1 MPKHK
6 FRSNSEYNTY
16 CFLKENKVSFK
27 YEKLIINYE
36 WLESKKY
43 IPDFVLSNGIILE
56 VKGRFVLEDRKK
68 HVLIRD
74 QYPDMDLRILFENPN
89 GKINK
94 GSKTTYGMWCDKN
107 GIKWSKRGPKGN
119 PIPQE
124 WLDED

>member
-27 YEKLIINYE
+27 YEKLTIKYE

-56 VKGRFVLEDRKK
+56 VKGRFVLEDRNKHLFVKK
-68 HVLIRD
+68 
-74 QYPDMDLRILFENPN
+74 QYQLLCHI
-89 GKINK
+89 
-94 GSKTTYGMWCDKN
+94 
-107 GIKWSKRGPKGN
+107 
-119 PIPQE
+119 
-124 WLDED
+124 